1 MNSSRVSL
9 LIFPLAL
16 TCVLCFPRPALGGEA
31 PTPERAY
38 AALRAGQFDEAILLY
53 KKVLAADSTE
63 AVLWNGLAGAYS
75 DKANFRVEDRHTKDE
90 LFRKAIEAE
99 KRAVQLDSTEVHY
112 LDNLGNMYTDAGLI
126 DSAIVVIQRATEM
139 TPNEA
144 YHYLDLGVA
153 FDRKECYRE
162 ATEQVKRA
170 IALSPYMTKAR
181 YNLAYYYSQQGQW
194 IDALRQTIF
203 LDDVDSWFPGLDHA
217 KFGLARRVLPELR
230 GRLAEDPDAF
240 DLRVCLAYALAYGK
254 QWSQAKEEA
263 DRLLKIDKEN
273 TEALKIAGLIY
284 SWQEDHKSAA
294 KMFKR
299 CVEIDGSLWAC
310 YNWLGFSYLNMHKP
324 KQARQIME
332 KAVALNPDA
341 VAVQMNLG
349 TAYAQTGD
357 YKKAVKPLRASIQLG
372 CKLGKV
378 HYNLAACLVNL
389 KEWDEALIEAKIAE
403 QKGYGPAAAL
413 VGRIVMSR

>member
-1 MNSSRVSL
+1 MNSSRLRPFLVP
-9 LIFPLAL
+9 LIL
-16 TCVLCFPRPALGGEA
+16 TCALFLPRPSLGGEN
-31 PTPERAY
+31 TPLEKAT
-38 AALRAGQFDEAILLY
+38 AAFRAGQLDDAILLY
-53 KKVLAADSTE
+53 KEVLAADSSD
-63 AVLWNGLAGAYS
+63 AVAWNGLAVAYS
-75 DKANFRVEDRHTKDE
+75 DKANFRVEDENTREE
-90 LFRKAIEAE
+90 LLGKAIEAE
-99 KRAVQLDSTEVHY
+99 QRAIRFDSTEVHY

-126 DSAIVVIQRATEM
+126 DSAIVVIRRATEM
-139 TPNEA
+139 DPEEA
-144 YHYLDLGVA
+144 GHYLDLGVA
-153 FDRKECYRE
+153 LDRQERYPE
-162 ATEQVKRA
+162 AIEQVKHA
-170 IALSPYMTKAR
+170 IELRPYMTKAR

-230 GRLAEDPDAF
+230 GRLADSPDSL

-254 QWSQAKEEA
+254 QWPLAKEEA
-263 DRLLKIDKEN
+263 DRLLKIDKDN